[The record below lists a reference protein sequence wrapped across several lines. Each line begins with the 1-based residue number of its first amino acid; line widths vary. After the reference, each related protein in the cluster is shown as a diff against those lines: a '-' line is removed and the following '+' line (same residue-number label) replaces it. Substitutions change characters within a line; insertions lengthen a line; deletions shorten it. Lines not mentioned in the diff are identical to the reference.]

1 MELIPPETLIG
12 LIVTAFGLFFAALG
26 GAGYLFRRWFLG
38 RLETERARNQQE
50 IEAAKS
56 KVDLDRLEIQNQLDQ
71 TQSSREMLRLQ
82 MSESSENRKAFLS
95 LLETMRGDAIQRDS
109 QHAKH
114 LSEITESFKGI
125 QSNTAATFG
134 LLKEMVEKLSRHQ
147 ESDEIMEIKQDRIIA
162 QNESTH
168 SKMADMGSLLAE
180 IALKLEGITV
190 GRASDRK
197 IIEEIH
203 EQVLSMQ
210 QSLSH
215 IEESAKAPPQTVVTA
230 TQPATSV
237 TKSTEE
243 TQSKEE
249 KE

>member
-1 MELIPPETLIG
+1 
-12 LIVTAFGLFFAALG
+12 
-26 GAGYLFRRWFLG
+26 
-38 RLETERARNQQE
+38 
-50 IEAAKS
+50 
-56 KVDLDRLEIQNQLDQ
+56 
-71 TQSSREMLRLQ
+71 
-82 MSESSENRKAFLS
+82 
-95 LLETMRGDAIQRDS
+95 
-109 QHAKH
+109 
-114 LSEITESFKGI
+114 
-125 QSNTAATFG
+125 
-134 LLKEMVEKLSRHQ
+134 
-147 ESDEIMEIKQDRIIA
+147 
-162 QNESTH
+162 
-168 SKMADMGSLLAE
+168 MGSLLAE

-215 IEESAKAPPQTVVTA
+215 IEESAKAPPQTVVTT